1 MLNRF
6 NSNTRKLNRV
16 IKQINLNNLSGSGYL
31 DNLLDDYI
39 LQTSLSSSFDGRD
52 INGNPLSSSQA
63 MLELSAS
70 IAYNYNTSFDTSI
83 PTKFNS
89 NSRKLNRIIPKINPN
104 NLVST
109 DLTGSLLNI
118 EIPTN
123 TKFQSKTRSNPNPI
137 KLVNNKTTISEF
149 YQEILENSARI
160 NQRTIDAFDNAANT
174 LTIYNVTLDYG
185 TEGASPNNFEVLVFG
200 LHIPGNYTI
209 KEVGSDVVITLNEQ
223 YIDYDNVTINDIYVI
238 GKLVDVPVATE
249 DDSIIIT
256 EDGLD
261 III

>member
-31 DNLLDDYI
+31 DNLIDDYKI
-39 LQTSLSSSFDGRD
+39 QINLSASLDGRGT
-52 INGNPLSSSQA
+52 ILNPLSEIETGSAGQDGYSN
-63 MLELSAS
+63 LPNELSAS
-70 IAYNYNTSFDTSI
+70 IAYTYTASLDVRI
-83 PTKFNS
+83 PTKFGG
-89 NSRKLNRIIPKINPN
+89 R
-104 NLVST
+104 
-109 DLTGSLLNI
+109 
-118 EIPTN
+118 
-123 TKFQSKTRSNPNPI
+123 TRSNPNPI
-137 KLVNNKTTISEF
+137 KLVNNKTKISEF
-149 YQEILENSARI
+149 YQEILENSARY
-160 NQRTIDAFDNAANT
+160 NQRVIDEFDNNTNT

-209 KEVGSDVVITLNEQ
+209 KEVGNNVVITLNEQ
-223 YIDYDNVTINDIYVI
+223 YIDYDNVTINDIYVM

-256 EDGLD
+256 ESGLD